1 MARSVLLCI
10 LATPIR
16 RATWWKAPL
25 AHHAGPL
32 DRLAPETKPRIEMRS
47 QVVNLEQQLAP
58 DAITFPSNRIRS
70 QFPALHQEPRFTFFD
85 NAAGAQIPQVVFD
98 AVNGHLLHCNVQ
110 RGGRYPRSMEVDASI
125 ARARESVAALINARD
140 PSEIAFGMN
149 ATSFLRLL
157 SLAVGRTLGTRNEI
171 VVTDLDH
178 EANIATWLQLERE
191 GAKILWW
198 KMRDDH
204 NLHLEDLE
212 PLLSS
217 KTRLVACTVASHALG
232 TIVDVATVS
241 KLAHAAGA
249 EVALDCVHYSPH
261 ALIDVQAFDCDY
273 LVCSGYK
280 VFAPHMG
287 FLWGR
292 LELLY
297 ALPTF
302 REDFIPDVPP
312 GKIEAGTFIFE
323 NVAGM
328 GAAVAYLQTLGHGLA
343 PQDFSGQGR
352 LQPLSRREAIVR
364 AMASIRD
371 YEATLSQAMLAE
383 LDSAG
388 AIVYGV
394 DDPARVAQRV
404 PTFCFRLP
412 GAAPAL
418 VTETMSACG
427 IAIRDGHMYA
437 PRLMKH
443 LGLALDTGVNR
454 ASIVHYNTIEEVHE
468 FGKVLRDIVQG
479 S

>member
-1 MARSVLLCI
+1 
-10 LATPIR
+10 
-16 RATWWKAPL
+16 
-25 AHHAGPL
+25 
-32 DRLAPETKPRIEMRS
+32 
-47 QVVNLEQQLAP
+47 VVNLQQQLAP
-58 DAITFPSNRIRS
+58 HDVAFPSDRIRS
-70 QFPALHQEPRFTFFD
+70 LFPALDQEPRFIFFD

-125 ARARESVAALINARD
+125 ARARESVATLINACD

-157 SLAVGRTLGTRNEI
+157 SLAIGRTLGSRNEI

-191 GAKILWW
+191 GVKIVWW

-204 NLHLEDLE
+204 SLHPEDLA
-212 PLLSS
+212 PLLTS

-232 TIVDVATVS
+232 TLVDVAVVG
-241 KLAHAAGA
+241 KLAHDAGA
-249 EVALDCVHYSPH
+249 EVVLDCVHYSPH

-292 LELLY
+292 LELLC

-302 REDFIPDVPP
+302 REDFIPDAPP
-312 GKIEAGTFIFE
+312 FKIEAGTFIYE

-328 GAAVAYLQTLGHGLA
+328 AAAIAYLETLGHNLA
-343 PQDFSGQGR
+343 AELGSV
-352 LQPLSRREAIVR
+352 QPASRREAIVC
-364 AMASIRD
+364 AMAFIRD
-371 YEATLSQAMLAE
+371 YEATLSQAVLAE
-383 LDSAG
+383 LYSAG

-404 PTFCFRLP
+404 PTFSFRLP
-412 GAAPAL
+412 GVSPAL
-418 VTETMSACG
+418 VTETMSSRG

-437 PRLMKH
+437 PRLMKR

-454 ASIVHYNTIEEVHE
+454 ASIVHYNTLEEVHE
-468 FGKVLRDIVQG
+468 FGKVLRDIVP
-479 S
+479 SR

>member
-1 MARSVLLCI
+1 M
-10 LATPIR
+10 
-16 RATWWKAPL
+16 
-25 AHHAGPL
+25 
-32 DRLAPETKPRIEMRS
+32 
-47 QVVNLEQQLAP
+47 VNLQQQLAP
-58 DAITFPSNRIRS
+58 HDVAFPSDRIRS
-70 QFPALHQEPRFTFFD
+70 LFPALDQEPRFIFFD

-125 ARARESVAALINARD
+125 ARARESVATLINACD

-157 SLAVGRTLGTRNEI
+157 SLAIGRTLGSRNEI

-191 GAKILWW
+191 GVKIVWW

-204 NLHLEDLE
+204 SLHPEDLA
-212 PLLSS
+212 PLLTS

-232 TIVDVATVS
+232 TLVDVAVVG
-241 KLAHAAGA
+241 KLAHDAGA
-249 EVALDCVHYSPH
+249 EVVLDCVHYSPH

-292 LELLY
+292 LELLC

-302 REDFIPDVPP
+302 REDFIPDAPP
-312 GKIEAGTFIFE
+312 FKIEAGTFIYE

-328 GAAVAYLQTLGHGLA
+328 AAAIAYLETLGHNLA
-343 PQDFSGQGR
+343 AELGSV
-352 LQPLSRREAIVR
+352 QPASRREAIVC
-364 AMASIRD
+364 AMAFIRD
-371 YEATLSQAMLAE
+371 YEATLSQAVLAE
-383 LDSAG
+383 LYSAG

-404 PTFCFRLP
+404 PTFSFRLP
-412 GAAPAL
+412 GVSPAL
-418 VTETMSACG
+418 VTETMSSRG

-437 PRLMKH
+437 PRLMKR

-454 ASIVHYNTIEEVHE
+454 ASIVHYNTLEEVHE
-468 FGKVLRDIVQG
+468 FGKVLRDIVP
-479 S
+479 SR

>member
-1 MARSVLLCI
+1 M
-10 LATPIR
+10 
-16 RATWWKAPL
+16 
-25 AHHAGPL
+25 
-32 DRLAPETKPRIEMRS
+32 
-47 QVVNLEQQLAP
+47 VNLQQQLAP
-58 DAITFPSNRIRS
+58 HDVDFPSDRIRS
-70 QFPALHQEPRFTFFD
+70 LFPALDQEPRFIFFD

-125 ARARESVAALINARD
+125 ARARESVATLINACD

-157 SLAVGRTLGTRNEI
+157 SLAIGRTLGSRNEI

-191 GAKILWW
+191 GVKIVWW

-204 NLHLEDLE
+204 SLHPEDLA
-212 PLLSS
+212 PLLTS

-232 TIVDVATVS
+232 TLVDVAVVG
-241 KLAHAAGA
+241 KLAHDAGA
-249 EVALDCVHYSPH
+249 EVVLDCVHYSPH

-292 LELLY
+292 LELLC

-302 REDFIPDVPP
+302 REDFIPDAPP
-312 GKIEAGTFIFE
+312 FKIEAGTFIYE

-328 GAAVAYLQTLGHGLA
+328 AAAIAYLETLGHNLA
-343 PQDFSGQGR
+343 AELGSV
-352 LQPLSRREAIVR
+352 QPASRREAIVC
-364 AMASIRD
+364 AMAFIRD
-371 YEATLSQAMLAE
+371 YEATLSQAVLAE
-383 LDSAG
+383 LYSAG

-404 PTFCFRLP
+404 PTFSFRLP
-412 GAAPAL
+412 GVSPAL
-418 VTETMSACG
+418 VTETMSSRG

-437 PRLMKH
+437 PRLMKR

-454 ASIVHYNTIEEVHE
+454 ASIVHYNTLEEVHE
-468 FGKVLRDIVQG
+468 FGKVLRDIVP
-479 S
+479 SR